1 MIIDNEL
8 IELLTLT
15 AKEAGKEIMDIFNS
29 DFKIRSKPDNTP
41 VTVADEEAEALIR
54 ATLLKHLSLIHI

>member
-29 DFKIRSKPDNTP
+29 DFKIRSKPDNNP
-41 VTVADEEAEALIR
+41 VTVADEEAESWIR
-54 ATLLKHLSLIHI
+54 ATLLKP

>member
-15 AKEAGKEIMDIFNS
+15 AKEAGKEIMGIFNS

-41 VTVADEEAEALIR
+41 VT
-54 ATLLKHLSLIHI
+54 